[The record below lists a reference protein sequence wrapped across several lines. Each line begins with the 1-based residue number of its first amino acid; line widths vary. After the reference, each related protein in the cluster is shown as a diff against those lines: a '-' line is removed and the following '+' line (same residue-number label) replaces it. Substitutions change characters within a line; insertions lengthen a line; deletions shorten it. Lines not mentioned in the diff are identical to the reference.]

1 MDCPA
6 HPPLFSYPERP
17 LAALLLLCIALLV
30 VPDGAVAQISL
41 PTEGTTVSRDFDSFD
56 GSGFAPDPSNGQ
68 LDSDEFIATGL
79 SDGDLSF
86 GETADSGDFARGTSG
101 GGETTGGIYAFE
113 DPQLPEIPT
122 ASGDFILGVQPSG
135 SDFTPGTFVAQYQNE
150 TGGPVTAIDLAYNV
164 EILNNASRASS
175 VAAAYATGAC
185 GSLPPGDDFSALSG
199 LDVTT
204 PEAPLPTPQWTTE
217 KRSTTTS
224 VDLPADDC
232 LFLRFRSDDVS
243 GDGSR
248 DEIGLDNLSVTP
260 KQVPTVQFTAASG
273 TVSEA
278 EGSTTLTAEI
288 TNPEGHEVNVDVGF
302 DESGSTASQNDFT
315 STFPESETT
324 TTLTFPAGA
333 STGDTETVTLNL
345 NEDDGTEGDE
355 VAAFT
360 LENLSSSG
368 DATTGPPSSYDLTIQ
383 DAVSEHE
390 GDVLITELMPAPS
403 VNDTDGEY
411 IELYNAT
418 TSDLPAGSLTLQVGS
433 SETTIDVP
441 VPARGFLL
449 LCRNTSPSQ
458 NGGIPACDLEYDGG
472 LTNGGE
478 TVRVLDAND
487 SVVDEVTY
495 DDAAP
500 WPDFDDAAIVFTGT
514 SENNDGTN
522 WARAT
527 RRERGFTQDGSG
539 SDDAGSP
546 GRNGTE
552 QTLQPTA
559 EITGGAGWRML
570 AAPMGGVNADTLAQ
584 VTLVQGV
591 DGHFPDAAPNLYQ
604 WPGGPSS
611 GTDWTAPLSAT
622 TDLTS
627 DGQGFIWYV
636 FDTAETGLTDPPPF
650 TLGLPGPP
658 RTSDVTTDALDEGFH
673 LLGNPYAQ
681 SFDLS
686 ALNLGAQNFQTTAQ
700 VWDPSE
706 ETYEAVTQSSSSDDL
721 LGPYQGFFVECAS
734 DNNCADNTLTFSESG
749 RRADPVEIQNQE
761 TEAPPRIDFRL
772 VGRDAAGSVL
782 TRDEALTLHAPE
794 GATAGWDVHDASKLT
809 PLSSRYA
816 TVAFQDSVDGDVRLQ
831 SVVSIPQPLPEGGI
845 EQPVALQ
852 RMNADGIDTF
862 ELHWPTWEHVPDSWG
877 VTLHDTVADSTV
889 NLRRDTSYVFS
900 PSAPAA
906 QSPATRPS
914 SAPRSAL
921 PRAPRATASSAPARF
936 LLTVQPTP
944 IPVELAHF
952 SVSTTDQ
959 SARLSWTTASETNN
973 AGFHV
978 EHRAPGVEQFES
990 VGFVDGHG
998 TTDAPRRYRFPAG
1011 PLDPGRHV
1019 FRLQQVDLDGSS
1031 TRSDTVAVQVRLDG
1045 DARVTVAP
1053 HPISDAATVTVQVPT
1068 GQQVEVALYDML
1080 GRRIRTLYDGRL
1092 SGQQSHALPLR
1103 TEGLSSGSY
1112 LLRTEGKEFHTTQR
1126 VTVVR

>member
-6 HPPLFSYPERP
+6 RPSLFSHPERP
-17 LAALLLLCIALLV
+17 PAVLLVLCVALLV

-41 PTEGTTVSRDFDSFD
+41 PTEGTTVSRDFDSFA
-56 GSGFAPDPSNGQ
+56 GNGFSPSPSTGQ
-68 LDSDEFIATGL
+68 LNSNAFIATGL

-86 GETADSGDFARGTSG
+86 GDTNTSGDFARGTSG
-101 GGETTGGIYAFE
+101 GGVTAGGIYAFE
-113 DPQLPEIPT
+113 T
-122 ASGDFILGVQPSG
+122 ASGDFSLGVQPSG
-135 SDFTPGTFVAQYQNE
+135 PDFTPGTFVAQYQNE
-150 TGGPVTAIDLAYNV
+150 TGGTITSIDLAYDV
-164 EILNNASRASS
+164 KIRNNASRASS
-175 VAAAYATGAC
+175 VTAAYALGTC
-185 GSLPPGDDFSALSG
+185 GSLPPGDDFSDLSG

-204 PEAPLPTPQWTTE
+204 PEAADETPAWTTTA
-217 KRSTTTS
+217 RSATPS

-243 GDGSR
+243 GGGSR
-248 DEIGLDNLSVTP
+248 DEIALDNLSVTP
-260 KQVPTVQFTAASG
+260 AQAPTVQFTAASG

-278 EGSTTLTAEI
+278 AGSTTLTAKI
-288 TNPEGHEVNVDVGF
+288 TNPDGNAVDVDVTF
-302 DESGSTASQNDFT
+302 DPGSSASPDDFT
-315 STFPESETT
+315 SSFPATDTT

-333 STGDTETVTLNL
+333 SSGATETVALDL
-345 NEDDGTEGDE
+345 NEEDGTEGDE
-355 VAAFT
+355 TAAFT
-360 LENLSSSG
+360 LENLSSDG
-368 DATTGPPSSYDLTIQ
+368 DATISPPSSFDLTIQ
-383 DAVSEHE
+383 DAVSEHA

-418 TSDLPAGSLTLQVGS
+418 PSDLPAGSLTLQVGS
-433 SETTIDVP
+433 STTNIDVP

-478 TVRVLDAND
+478 TVHVLDAND
-487 SVVDEVTY
+487 SVVDTVTY

-570 AAPMGGVNADTLAQ
+570 AAPVGGVNADTLAK
-584 VTLVQGV
+584 VNLVQGV
-591 DGHFPDAAPNLYQ
+591 DGHFPSAPPNLYR
-604 WPGGPSS
+604 WPGGPAS
-611 GTDWTAPLSAT
+611 GTDWAVPSPA

-627 DGQGFIWYV
+627 EGRGFIWYV
-636 FDTAETGLTDPPPF
+636 FEVAGTPRTDPPPF
-650 TLGLPGPP
+650 ALGLPGTP
-658 RTSDVTTDALDEGFH
+658 RTSDITTSALDEGFH

-700 VWDPSE
+700 VWDPSDA
-706 ETYEAVTQSSSSDDL
+706 TYVPLTQSGTSEDVV
-721 LGPYQGFFVECAS
+721 GAYQGFFVECDA
-734 DNNCADNTLTFSESG
+734 NTSCSGNALTFSAAG
-749 RRADPVEIQNQE
+749 RRADPIDVENFE
-761 TEAPPRIDFRL
+761 TDRPPRIQFRL
-772 VGRDAAGSVL
+772 VGRSATDSVL

-816 TVAFQDSVDGDVRLQ
+816 TVAFQDTVDGDVRLQ
-831 SVVSIPQPLPEGGI
+831 SVVSIPRPLPEGGI

-906 QSPATRPS
+906 QPPTARPS
-914 SAPRSAL
+914 SAPHSAL

-998 TTDAPRRYRFPAG
+998 TTDAPRRYRFRTG

-1019 FRLQQVDLDGSS
+1019 FRLRQVDLDGSS

-1053 HPISDAATVTVQVPT
+1053 HPISDAGTVTVQVPT

-1092 SGQQSHALPLR
+1092 SGQQSHSLPLR